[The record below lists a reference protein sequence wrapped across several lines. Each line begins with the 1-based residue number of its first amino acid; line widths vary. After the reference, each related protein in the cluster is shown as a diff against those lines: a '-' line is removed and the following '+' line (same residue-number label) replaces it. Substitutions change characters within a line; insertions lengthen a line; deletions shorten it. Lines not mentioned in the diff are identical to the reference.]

1 MQHSV
6 YRSADRP
13 NLFLGIRGRLV
24 TYLVGGAAASVFLGI
39 LVGSCLVDI
48 LGIVVAAAGV
58 LGTYFALLHV
68 QGLMSD
74 KEVGKALVSRKF
86 QRSFVAAPRAR
97 LFRYWDGKG
106 KLPVPLSDMDV
117 E

>member
-1 MQHSV
+1 MQHRV

-13 NLFLGIRGRLV
+13 NLFLGIRGRLI

-39 LVGSCLVDI
+39 LMGSCLVDI
-48 LGIVVAAAGV
+48 IGIVVAAAGI
-58 LGTYFALLHV
+58 LGTYFTLLHI

-74 KEVGKALVSRKF
+74 KEVGKAMVKRRF
-86 QRSFVAAPRAR
+86 QRSCVAAPRAR

-106 KLPVPLSDMDV
+106 KVPVTLSDMDAD
-117 E
+117 